1 MYTFFIIIHVI
12 VCFILIVSI
21 LLFQSSKGSAL
32 SMFGGGVDSLFST
45 PSGTDFIKKFTA
57 GVAIA
62 FAITS
67 ILLTILAPQA
77 KYKTVV
83 QDNPLLPQPQS
94 TSNK

>member
-32 SMFGGGVDSLFST
+32 SMFGGGGDSLFST